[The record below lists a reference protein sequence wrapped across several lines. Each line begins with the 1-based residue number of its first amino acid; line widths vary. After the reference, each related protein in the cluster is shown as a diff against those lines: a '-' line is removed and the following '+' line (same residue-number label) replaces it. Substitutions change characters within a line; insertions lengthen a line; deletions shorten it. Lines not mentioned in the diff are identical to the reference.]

1 MTQHDAPDEA
11 FSLLLSYLESRPV
24 IHLRHFKAAGRGPIH
39 MVEAFTDS
47 ANPDQPRGSFAGLMQ
62 GP

>member
-1 MTQHDAPDEA
+1 MTLQTGLS
-11 FSLLLSYLESRPV
+11 FCSYLIWIFRSV
-24 IHLRHFKAAGRGPIH
+24 IHLRHLKAATRGPVR
-39 MVEAFTDS
+39 MVQAFTDP